1 MEAMTQEF
9 MLHRRPH
16 VEIWSARE
24 GSDDDNASRLHF
36 RNKKSDGS
44 KTMST
49 KNKGSIS
56 ETKSL
61 VDPNQQTMVNLRY
74 HKTERKNQTIQRR
87 LLQQQVVDSIQ
98 QSSTSPHVHLGPHQ
112 RYQTPTQQQTADSI
126 YHTSEDQ
133 NKTCTKH
140 RCSSLDPITHP
151 IRNRRLRQILIAR
164 ILRRQKSRRRNGKP

>member
-24 GSDDDNASRLHF
+24 GSDDDNDLLQRQPRTL
-36 RNKKSDGS
+36 
-44 KTMST
+44 
-49 KNKGSIS
+49 KGSIS

-61 VDPNQQTMVNLRY
+61 MDPKQQTMVNLRY
-74 HKTERKNQTIQRR
+74 HKTERKNQTINHYKAQPHHMSSWVHIRVTRR
-87 LLQQQVVDSIQ
+87 CLSNKRL
-98 QSSTSPHVHLGPHQ
+98 
-112 RYQTPTQQQTADSI
+112 TAS
-126 YHTSEDQ
+126 HTSEDQ
-133 NKTCTKH
+133 NKTWTKH

-151 IRNRRLRQILIAR
+151 IRNRRLRQILTAR